1 MSGFTKTKLLSTYLD
16 NDEIS
21 IDNIQNAA
29 CILYKDDPLT
39 LIQDRKFIIKL
50 PYCRREELYKVH
62 YCFIRNAVNI
72 LIDVFGGNN
81 IPDDI
86 HDFTFYETVRELII
100 PSIGRIILE
109 FNNDNSPIELIR
121 CNYIP

>member
-39 LIQDRKFIIKL
+39 LISDRKFIIKL
-50 PYCRREELYKVH
+50 PYCRRDELYKAH
-62 YCFIRNAVNI
+62 YCYVRNSVNS
-72 LIDVFGGNN
+72 LISTFGGNS

-86 HDFTFYETVRELII
+86 HDFTFYERVREMIF
-100 PSIGRIILE
+100 PGIGRIILE

-121 CNYIP
+121 M